1 MAIVG
6 LTKLCPPAKV
16 YLILSS
22 IFIIIMALQNYN
34 NNDIYCL
41 GYYSCQ
47 VDTVLV
53 FIIKILYIVFW
64 TWILN
69 IICSAGA
76 GAVNIAWF
84 LVLFPY
90 IILFILLASLMIP
103 V

>member
-6 LTKLCPPAKV
+6 LTKLCAPAKV
-16 YLILSS
+16 YLIISS

-34 NNDIYCL
+34 NDDVYCL

-53 FIIKILYIVFW
+53 FIIKIVYILFW

-76 GAVNIAWF
+76 VNVAWF
-84 LVLFPY
+84 LVLLPY
-90 IILFILLASLMIP
+90 IVLFILLASLMIP
-103 V
+103 A

>member
-6 LTKLCPPAKV
+6 LTKLCAPAKV
-16 YLILSS
+16 YLIISS

-34 NNDIYCL
+34 NNDVYCL

-53 FIIKILYIVFW
+53 FIIKIVYILFW

-69 IICSAGA
+69 LICKDGHTGIS
-76 GAVNIAWF
+76 WL
-84 LVLFPY
+84 LVLFPF
-90 IILFILLASLMIP
+90 ILFFILIGMIMINI
-103 V
+103 